1 MHTHTYS
8 IRSCACSPQYAI
20 SVIAFNVF
28 TVRAASSHQNTTN
41 QPLGVVCSC
50 VLYKYMACVSAVGSG
65 VGDRLGVALRLRDLN
80 DSVCERPH
88 SCAGYCAAPGKFL
101 SRKQVIMIAFLSRTV
116 ELEPKVSAMATFAG
130 LEGEAR
136 DTTEGSAV
144 HGLPYKEV
152 RKVAPC
158 MACHIRKV
166 APCMA

>member
-1 MHTHTYS
+1 
-8 IRSCACSPQYAI
+8 
-20 SVIAFNVF
+20 
-28 TVRAASSHQNTTN
+28 
-41 QPLGVVCSC
+41 
-50 VLYKYMACVSAVGSG
+50 MACVSAVGSG

-88 SCAGYCAAPGKFL
+88 SCAGYRAAPGKFL